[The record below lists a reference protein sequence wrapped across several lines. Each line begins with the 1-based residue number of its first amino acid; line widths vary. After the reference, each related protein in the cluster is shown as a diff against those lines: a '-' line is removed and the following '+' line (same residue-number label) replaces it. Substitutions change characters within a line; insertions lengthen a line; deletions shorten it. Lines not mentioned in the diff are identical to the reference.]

1 MDPLLRSPYDMG
13 FTDFE
18 GQGEQRSKIEGAFD
32 DSKAAS
38 LRSRSNAISSGTE
51 SLYTGDNIESNV
63 DQYDDDYERVA
74 DSSIDGFLI
83 DEEDEESPGV
93 LKRAGGLLTTP
104 IREFFDGWDWTM
116 SWNTIGQI
124 ALGILA
130 LLFLYY
136 IQKQGTKDKEI
147 RRPDYTNHRP
157 YISSSYYTSTKSLKT
172 LQEIERLQVRRL
184 SSKKPLLEKNF
195 SSRLAIVRPFCE
207 FDAEALPTTFAVWNQ
222 LAPCRASATD
232 LDLNGGSTRN
242 KTDNPDRYFD
252 DVTSEIMHDMVADV
266 FLFYSQTFSD
276 NDVAIKSIDTI
287 INQFN
292 EPHGWSQCFANIYA
306 IEANI
311 PQELDLYIPSAQE
324 ELYNWVNG
332 PNRQFE
338 AAVRIIQSGEWGVY
352 DGFYLMEGD
361 SIPIKNN
368 WLDVVLSEI
377 EVNRPFAILGA
388 KYNGDKWDNFY
399 EQIPISLLHHINGN
413 AIYNTSHALLERLVG
428 QLEVEAP
435 CPYNSIPYD
444 YRMSQMCTEGA
455 LGVVPELAPKIMLN
469 EEGKNITLSDNTETF
484 AKWWDQHSASTPF
497 KETPVIH
504 NYAATNLIPRH
515 LGPEYII
522 HGAKLYAPWNPTKIK
537 ITLVIAEWFFNR
549 STYLLEHLDEKDHP
563 FSEVIVMLPPTVEA
577 NNNYDEMSVIPTR
590 AQHRSAPDYMDLCEA
605 DVETDWFMM
614 TNAYHKVASH
624 VDLMFVPG
632 KFHPVVP
639 FTPATYPF
647 CFRFPYCKENIN
659 LAQRFFPNHNKVAL
673 DFDVL
678 YNTKIRNAF
687 CDEWKERFGPEGENL
702 YKGRRKK
709 KKAEGKIVGPSGPT
723 GTSYAAYVFREK
735 KDKNYKFTDR
745 SLYGARDPF
754 IKVFAREERLD
765 GMSEELRLRELQ
777 RNLTKSDCNCK
788 GFESQGE
795 CEGSGLGCVWRPLFD
810 SCRPPEL
817 MDGGQP
823 ICAQSDSPTTAPTM
837 HDPDDDTAAPSKSPT
852 PQEKSD
858 PWFASLF
865 KTREREQDKEKK
877 PSNEKEKKPRK
888 SVENTQEDIEK
899 FMREDSLSDV
909 SIEGD
914 IKLADID
921 LESGNGGFDETQSL
935 NRSQN
940 MREE

>member
-324 ELYNWVNG
+324 ELYNWVC
-332 PNRQFE
+332 
-338 AAVRIIQSGEWGVY
+338 
-352 DGFYLMEGD
+352 FY
-361 SIPIKNN
+361 
-368 WLDVVLSEI
+368 
-377 EVNRPFAILGA
+377 
-388 KYNGDKWDNFY
+388 
-399 EQIPISLLHHINGN
+399 
-413 AIYNTSHALLERLVG
+413 
-428 QLEVEAP
+428 
-435 CPYNSIPYD
+435 
-444 YRMSQMCTEGA
+444 
-455 LGVVPELAPKIMLN
+455 
-469 EEGKNITLSDNTETF
+469 
-484 AKWWDQHSASTPF
+484 
-497 KETPVIH
+497 
-504 NYAATNLIPRH
+504 
-515 LGPEYII
+515 
-522 HGAKLYAPWNPTKIK
+522 
-537 ITLVIAEWFFNR
+537 
-549 STYLLEHLDEKDHP
+549 
-563 FSEVIVMLPPTVEA
+563 
-577 NNNYDEMSVIPTR
+577 
-590 AQHRSAPDYMDLCEA
+590 
-605 DVETDWFMM
+605 
-614 TNAYHKVASH
+614 
-624 VDLMFVPG
+624 
-632 KFHPVVP
+632 
-639 FTPATYPF
+639 
-647 CFRFPYCKENIN
+647 
-659 LAQRFFPNHNKVAL
+659 
-673 DFDVL
+673 
-678 YNTKIRNAF
+678 
-687 CDEWKERFGPEGENL
+687 
-702 YKGRRKK
+702 
-709 KKAEGKIVGPSGPT
+709 
-723 GTSYAAYVFREK
+723 
-735 KDKNYKFTDR
+735 
-745 SLYGARDPF
+745 
-754 IKVFAREERLD
+754 
-765 GMSEELRLRELQ
+765 
-777 RNLTKSDCNCK
+777 
-788 GFESQGE
+788 
-795 CEGSGLGCVWRPLFD
+795 
-810 SCRPPEL
+810 
-817 MDGGQP
+817 
-823 ICAQSDSPTTAPTM
+823 
-837 HDPDDDTAAPSKSPT
+837 
-852 PQEKSD
+852 
-858 PWFASLF
+858 
-865 KTREREQDKEKK
+865 
-877 PSNEKEKKPRK
+877 
-888 SVENTQEDIEK
+888 
-899 FMREDSLSDV
+899 
-909 SIEGD
+909 
-914 IKLADID
+914 
-921 LESGNGGFDETQSL
+921 
-935 NRSQN
+935 
-940 MREE
+940 